1 MKNLLLIIFTF
12 FNTLIYCQTNINT
25 NDKLIPFAESNSFN
39 EIKYGYRNLKNYIIV
54 KPIFDFAENM
64 IQNYSIVGLYI
75 DDSIRYAIL
84 DVNGV
89 CYFYCI
95 PQRFTVAWLN
105 FISYFIFC
113 ILG

>member
-64 IQNYSIVGLYI
+64 IQIKEES
-75 DDSIRYAIL
+75 RIL
-84 DVNGV
+84 FLDKAVRGGHD
-89 CYFYCI
+89 FF
-95 PQRFTVAWLN
+95 R
-105 FISYFIFC
+105 S
-113 ILG
+113 